1 VEALKIRDASLPQKS
16 RVLLILID
24 GKKTLSDLTP
34 LLTIGSDSHLRIK
47 ELLDAG
53 FITEAIQ
60 HPTRIVT
67 EQNAINQNSTIE
79 SADTT
84 TDLAK
89 NLQTA
94 IRAATKMLSDMLGPN
109 SDVLCMQLEKCKTK
123 DEYNAKVL
131 EFRKIVGTMRTQK
144 HGDEFVKS
152 AIF

>member
-1 VEALKIRDASLPQKS
+1 MDFDNLNAIYKKTDKGVEALKIRDASLPQKS

-79 SADTT
+79 S
-84 TDLAK
+84 DLFF
-89 NLQTA
+89 
-94 IRAATKMLSDMLGPN
+94 G
-109 SDVLCMQLEKCKTK
+109 C
-123 DEYNAKVL
+123 Y
-131 EFRKIVGTMRTQK
+131 FFYTQQQNR
-144 HGDEFVKS
+144 FLIYV
-152 AIF
+152 